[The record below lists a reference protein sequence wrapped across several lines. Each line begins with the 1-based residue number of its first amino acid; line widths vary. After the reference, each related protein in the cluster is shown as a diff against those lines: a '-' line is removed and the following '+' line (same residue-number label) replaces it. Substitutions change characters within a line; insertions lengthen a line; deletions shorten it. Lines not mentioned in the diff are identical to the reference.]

1 MKIFVTGGAGVVG
14 VPLMRMLSA
23 RHEVVALTHS
33 RPVAHA
39 AGVVRGDITAPGL
52 GLDARDAELVLDG
65 LDLVVH
71 CAANV
76 DFAAGAEELH
86 EVNVTGTQRVLDLAA
101 RASAR
106 VVHVSTAFVDLE
118 PPEDVTGG
126 YATLRPGEYL
136 AAKRAGEAAVR
147 GSGLPY
153 TIVRPSAIG
162 GHSKTGAIT
171 EYQGVHSISRA
182 MLRGSVPLFL
192 CAARARYDLV
202 PCDVVAGMIAAVVD
216 AQDAPEVAW
225 ATIGPTAITAHRLL
239 EIFDETAAEYGL
251 PHRSPRRAD
260 PEIFQRLLKPAFFDD
275 LRPAEKTKMANL
287 MTTLAALFQPEPM
300 PTSLGVIPGAPQ
312 AYSNTDAEEVMRIT
326 YRTVI
331 ARENMAEAGSAA
343 HGRSEVMV

>member
-14 VPLMRMLSA
+14 VPLLRMLGA

-39 AGVVRGDITAPGL
+39 ATVVRGDITAPGL
-52 GLDARDAELVLDG
+52 GLDARDAERVLDG

-76 DFAAGAEELH
+76 DFAAGPEKLDA
-86 EVNVTGTQRVLDLAA
+86 VNVAGTQRVLELAA

-106 VVHVSTAFVDLE
+106 VVHVSTAFVDLD
-118 PPEDVTGG
+118 PPRDVTDGH
-126 YATLRPGEYL
+126 ATLRPAEYI
-136 AAKRAGEAAVR
+136 AAKRAGEAVVR
-147 GSGLPY
+147 ASGLPY

-192 CAARARYDLV
+192 CAAGARYDLV
-202 PCDVVAGMIAAVVD
+202 PCDVVAGVIAAVVD
-216 AQDAPEVAW
+216 APTAPELAW
-225 ATIGPTAITAHRLL
+225 ATIGPAAITAARLL

-251 PHRSPRRAD
+251 PHRSPRRVD
-260 PEIFQRLLKPAFFDD
+260 PEIFQRLLRPAFFDD

-287 MTTLAALFQPEPM
+287 MTTLAALFQPDPM
-300 PTSLGVIPGAPQ
+300 PTSLGAIPGAPR
-312 AYSNTDAEEVMRIT
+312 AYSATDAEAVMRLT

-331 ARENMAEAGSAA
+331 ARENMAEARPAA